1 MKSSDKLKHL
11 NLRKHIEKL
20 CACDLCPKMFKPV
33 VTGNPVFSKVI
44 LVGQAPGVKEPILK
58 RPFAWTAG
66 KMLFQWFENS
76 CGLNE
81 EQFRK
86 NIYMAAV
93 CRCYP
98 GKKKKGGDRV
108 PDTEEIA
115 NCANWLKSEFSI
127 LKPELVIPVGKLAIT
142 QFMECS
148 KLADIIGHSFNTLYN
163 NNKIDI
169 IPLPHPSGASPW
181 PRIEPGKSLLQKAL
195 SEISNHAAMKRIT
208 AKL

>member
-1 MKSSDKLKHL
+1 MNQLPKAKLELHL
-11 NLRKHIEKL
+11 KRLQ
-20 CACDLCPKMFKPV
+20 ACNSCPKMHKPV
-33 VTGNPVFSKVI
+33 VTCSSVVSKII
-44 LVGQAPGVKEPILK
+44 LVGQAPGAREPLLK

-86 NIYMAAV
+86 HIYMAAV

-142 QFMECS
+142 QFMKCS
-148 KLADIIGHSFNTLYN
+148 ALADIIGHSFNTQYN
-163 NNKIDI
+163 NHRIDI

-181 PRIEPGKSLLQKAL
+181 PRIEPGKSLLIKAL
-195 SEISNHAAMKRIT
+195 SQISNHSAMKRIT
-208 AKL
+208 AKFSLK

>member
-1 MKSSDKLKHL
+1 MKQLPKAELEQHLKRL
-11 NLRKHIEKL
+11 Q
-20 CACDLCPKMFKPV
+20 ACNSCPKMHKPV
-33 VTGNPVFSKVI
+33 VTCPSVVSKII
-44 LVGQAPGVKEPILK
+44 LVGQAPGAREPLLK

-86 NIYMAAV
+86 HIYMAAV

-142 QFMECS
+142 QFMKCS
-148 KLADIIGHSFNTLYN
+148 ALADIIGHSFNTLYN

-195 SEISNHAAMKRIT
+195 SKISNHSAMKRIT
-208 AKL
+208 AQLSL